1 MRRSG
6 STSQTNKQNAG
17 RGGVKASASGASF
30 LSIFPHLEPR
40 FEGNRITLSTCLPT
54 MRKKP
59 LISVD
64 FYRPK
69 CVDLTFGDFL
79 TIIILKQGDYLVV
92 EKVKT

>member
-1 MRRSG
+1 MHKISVHAKIIQPG
-6 STSQTNKQNAG
+6 QKPKKLSLSQRFFFVHFPAFRTL
-17 RGGVKASASGASF
+17 F
-30 LSIFPHLEPR
+30 LGEQDNFIHLPADHAE
-40 FEGNRITLSTCLPT
+40 
-54 MRKKP
+54 KP

>member
-17 RGGVKASASGASF
+17 RGGCQSLCVRRFFFVHFPAFRTLF
-30 LSIFPHLEPR
+30 LGEQDNFIHLPADHAE
-40 FEGNRITLSTCLPT
+40 
-54 MRKKP
+54 KP